1 MTFWKMQNC
10 KGKKKDLGGH
20 GVEGRDQKRKMTT
33 KKDRGLSE
41 VMEMFYV
48 CTKEDAFYSKHKL
61 YS

>member
-1 MTFWKMQNC
+1 
-10 KGKKKDLGGH
+10 
-20 GVEGRDQKRKMTT
+20 VEGRDQKRKMTT